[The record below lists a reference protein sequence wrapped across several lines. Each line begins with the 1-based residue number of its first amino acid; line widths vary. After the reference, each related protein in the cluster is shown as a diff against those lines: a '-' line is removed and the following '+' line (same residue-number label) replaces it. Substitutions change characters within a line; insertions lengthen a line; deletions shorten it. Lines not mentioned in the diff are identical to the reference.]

1 MIISSYSIN
10 HGLGAI
16 VMQDMREN
24 FAEHGNFEEAMINII
39 DTNYLLALS
48 TILYILE
55 NGGYLILVSGGIVF
69 VIQVWKKKKQIKKT

>member
-69 VIQVWKKKKQIKKT
+69 VIQVWKKQKQIKKT